1 MNYKD
6 EIDQEVTKIFE
17 QYPEIEYEIEDEE
30 QNYDDINY
38 AVVIKNTST
47 ALQTLVKVRNH
58 IHNSDKL
65 SIYEFLEEQVAD
77 QMADNNEYLTADFYI
92 KLKKQGDNMCE
103 LLKNFEALKSLMVL
117 MGSYDFNFLSVEDLE
132 EIEATA
138 DELQVEITD
147 FFDEIDGM
155 YNADDR
161 IYEIFKIWYQEVDDQ
176 YTATR
181 NKIEKILCEVE
192 A

>member
-6 EIDQEVTKIFE
+6 EIDQEITKIFE
-17 QYPEIEYEIEDEE
+17 QYPEIEYEIDDEE
-30 QNYDDINY
+30 QDYDDINY
-38 AVVIKNTST
+38 AVIIKNTST
-47 ALQTLVKVRNH
+47 ALQTLVKARNH
-58 IHNSDKL
+58 IHNNDKL

-147 FFDEIDGM
+147 FFNEIDGM

-181 NKIEKILCEVE
+181 NKIEKILCEVK

>member
-1 MNYKD
+1 
-6 EIDQEVTKIFE
+6 
-17 QYPEIEYEIEDEE
+17 
-30 QNYDDINY
+30 
-38 AVVIKNTST
+38 
-47 ALQTLVKVRNH
+47 
-58 IHNSDKL
+58 
-65 SIYEFLEEQVAD
+65 
-77 QMADNNEYLTADFYI
+77 
-92 KLKKQGDNMCE
+92 MCE
-103 LLKNFEALKSLMVL
+103 LLKNFEALKSMMVL
-117 MGSYDFNFLSVEDLE
+117 MGSYNFNFLSVDDLE

-138 DELQVEITD
+138 EELQIEITD